1 MKKMKKLLIIISVA
15 GAALLTACQESS
27 TLSNRIAVALH
38 ANYLHPDRTEF
49 QVPNT
54 ASSATFTVNSQDTP
68 WRIDDVPAWI
78 SISPKSG
85 SATTTVTVNTEDY
98 AWADPRIGIFT
109 LYSDSNDW
117 SYSKQMTVT
126 QTGATPYVNIEKT
139 YFSFDGAANSE
150 RVAASGNFN
159 WQVSNNNNN
168 WITVNYDGSGMTVS
182 VTANDTGE
190 IRSGDVYVKYN
201 ANVMATITVSQV
213 PAEVSLKTDQLDFP
227 IGSGSYKL
235 TVTSQAAWRTDAP
248 SWLDVIP
255 SSGEPGTTEVTISSS
270 PNPYDNERNGS
281 VYFIFASSQMQFAEV
296 PIHQDGY
303 ILELVEGAG
312 FLNPI
317 TSLGGNLTAHLRSNA
332 EWEINN
338 TADFMTISPTSGTG
352 DAVLSITV
360 NENATFNWYSGWIY
374 FYRPTTGYQVEYL
387 AQQRARE
394 YALSAVYLECNDLAQ
409 DLYVDITTEGGWSL
423 VPEESAYFYT
433 ASPLN
438 AQGDTRVTLS
448 VQENTNT
455 DSRSGS
461 MQFNLLGMRDY
472 EGGVA
477 YMNNINVYQYGWQD
491 KYQRVQQAVELAARG
506 GTMTVDVASNDAWS
520 AAFSSGVSWIR
531 MDGDASGKGAGSFT
545 VAFDPNQTIDA
556 RSVKVLIT
564 FEHLDPVEMT
574 LTQLGK
580 AIRLSSDALYFFA
593 KGGSCTVTVDADGT
607 YSVAKASG
615 DWFTVTP
622 DENSNTFTDT
632 AEAYSGDVDRTGSIV
647 LSLTDLA
654 SGSYSITLPVMQTT
668 AAGFTRGGWQED
680 RDLNIGN
687 ASGFS
692 FQVTGY
698 SEDQNWNG
706 GRHASVGG
714 EGYDDDENWN

>member
-296 PIHQDGY
+296 PIHQDGL
-303 ILELVEGAG
+303 ILELVEGAEY
-312 FLNPI
+312 FNAMSSLNC
-317 TSLGGNLTAHLRSNA
+317 TLTAHLHSNSDWTIYNDA
-332 EWEINN
+332 Y
-338 TADFMTISPTSGTG
+338 FMTVSPMSGSG
-352 DAVLSITV
+352 DTTLSITL
-360 NENATFNWYSGWIY
+360 NENASFNWRSGWLY
-374 FYRPTTGYQVEYL
+374 LVRPETGYQINYSV
-387 AQQRARE
+387 QQKPRSYE
-394 YALSAVYLECNDLAQ
+394 LNTTYLECNDLAQ
-409 DLYVDITTEGGWSL
+409 DLHLDVKTEGGWSL
-423 VPEESAYFYT
+423 VPDAGTDFFT
-433 ASPLN
+433 ATPLSS
-438 AQGDTRVTLS
+438 QGDTRVTVS

-455 DSRSGS
+455 YNRSGG
-461 MQFNLLGMRDY
+461 MQFHLLNI
-472 EGGVA
+472 EGYSDPVYMA
-477 YMNNINVYQYGWQD
+477 YVSVSQFGWQD

-506 GTMTVDVASNDAWS
+506 GSMTVDVASNDAWS
-520 AAFSSGVSWIR
+520 AAFSSGGSWIR
-531 MDGDASGKGAGSFT
+531 MDGETSGKGAGGFT
-545 VAFDPNQTIDA
+545 VVFDPNQTIDA

-580 AIRLSSDALYFFA
+580 AIRISSDALYFFA
-593 KGGSCTVTVDADGT
+593 KGGSCTVAVDADGT

-622 DENSNTFTDT
+622 DESNNTFTVR

-654 SGSYSITLPVMQTT
+654 SGSYSVTLPVMQTT

-680 RDLNIGN
+680 RDLNIGS